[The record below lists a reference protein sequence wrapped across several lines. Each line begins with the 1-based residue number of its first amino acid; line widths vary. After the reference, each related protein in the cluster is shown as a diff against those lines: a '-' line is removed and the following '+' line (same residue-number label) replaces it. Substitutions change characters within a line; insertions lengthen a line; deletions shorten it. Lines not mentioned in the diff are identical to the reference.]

1 MLGTEVYVCV
11 CVCVHFVHVHVGR
24 LLKGGSMVGRKEG
37 VCDCGKD
44 GDPGHGV
51 LERGNRVSIT
61 GKGGGERVVW

>member
-1 MLGTEVYVCV
+1 
-11 CVCVHFVHVHVGR
+11 
-24 LLKGGSMVGRKEG
+24 MVGRKEG

-61 GKGGGERVVW
+61 GMGGEERVVW